1 MKTSIAP
8 PNIGGLMALSNS
20 PENAEFIK
28 TFNAIAQHKHRY
40 AVFSDFVIMS
50 AISLHN
56 AVNKIDSLEK
66 EYLEIINQYS
76 ESERK
81 EFPKLFACLVGLLDT
96 KPVDVLGAL
105 YMELELGNKNTGQFF
120 TPSSISEMMAQI
132 NYDTELRELDKPF
145 ITLSEPACGAGGMV
159 LAFANVMISYKHN
172 PAEKLWVQCIDI
184 DRVAALMCYLQLS
197 LWNIPAQVIV
207 GNSLSFELREQYFT
221 PAHYVYG
228 WDAKL
233 RWKKMMDYAVTMEKA
248 PLKKQSVSKKDEF
261 TEEIKPQVNRRIS
274 TDAGQLDIF

>member
-1 MKTSIAP
+1 
-8 PNIGGLMALSNS
+8 MALPDS
-20 PENAEFIK
+20 PEKAEFIK
-28 TFNAIAQHKHRY
+28 IFNGIARHKHSY
-40 AVFSDFVIMS
+40 SVFSDFVIMS

-66 EYLEIINQYS
+66 EYLEIIAQYS
-76 ESERK
+76 KEERK
-81 EFPKLFACLVGLLDT
+81 GFPRLLDCFVRLLDT

-105 YMELELGNKNTGQFF
+105 YMELDLGNKNTGQFF

-145 ITLSEPACGAGGMV
+145 VTLSEPACGAGGMV

-207 GNSLSFELREQYFT
+207 GNSLSLDLREQYFT

-228 WDAKL
+228 WDTKL
-233 RWKKMMDYAVTMEKA
+233 RWKKMMDYVVTMEET
-248 PLKKQSVSKKDEF
+248 PFDKQTVSKVDKQK
-261 TEEIKPQVNRRIS
+261 EETKPQVN
-274 TDAGQLDIF
+274 GEYQQMQVN

>member
-1 MKTSIAP
+1 
-8 PNIGGLMALSNS
+8 MALPDS
-20 PENAEFIK
+20 PEKAEFIK
-28 TFNAIAQHKHRY
+28 IFNGIARHKHRY
-40 AVFSDFVIMS
+40 SVFSDFVIMS

-66 EYLEIINQYS
+66 EYLDIVVKYS
-76 ESERK
+76 KEERL
-81 EFPKLFACLVGLLDT
+81 EFPKLLACLVELLEA

-145 ITLSEPACGAGGMV
+145 ITLSEPACGAGGMI
-159 LAFANVMISYKHN
+159 LAFANVMILYKHN
-172 PAEKLWVQCIDI
+172 PAEKLWVQCVDI

-207 GNSLSFELREQYFT
+207 GNTLSLEFREQYFT
-221 PAHYVYG
+221 PAHYLYG
-228 WDAKL
+228 WDTKL
-233 RWKKMMDYAVTMEKA
+233 RWKKMMDYAVTMEEE
-248 PLKKQSVSKKDEF
+248 PPKKQPASKKG
-261 TEEIKPQVNRRIS
+261 EEKEETKPQVKRRIS
-274 TDAGQLDIF
+274 TDAGQLNLF

>member
-1 MKTSIAP
+1 
-8 PNIGGLMALSNS
+8 MALSNL
-20 PENAEFIK
+20 PEKAEFIK
-28 TFNAIAQHKHRY
+28 IFNGIARHKHRY
-40 AVFSDFVIMS
+40 SVFSDFVIMS

-66 EYLEIINQYS
+66 EYLEIITQYS
-76 ESERK
+76 KEERL
-81 EFPKLFACLVGLLDT
+81 EFPKLLACLVELLEA

-132 NYDTELRELDKPF
+132 SYDTQLQELDKPF
-145 ITLSEPACGAGGMV
+145 VTLSEPACGAGGMV

-207 GNSLSFELREQYFT
+207 GNSLSLELREQYFT

-228 WDAKL
+228 WDTKL
-233 RWKKMMDYAVTMEKA
+233 RWKKMMDYVVTMEAKSD
-248 PLKKQSVSKKDEF
+248 KKQSALKKDEIN
-261 TEEIKPQVNRRIS
+261 EEANPQVKRRIS
-274 TDAGQLDIF
+274 TDAGQLDMFK

>member
-1 MKTSIAP
+1 MLHLQI
-8 PNIGGLMALSNS
+8 LEVVMALSNS
-20 PENAEFIK
+20 PEKAEFIK
-28 TFNAIAQHKHRY
+28 IFNGIARHKHRY
-40 AVFSDFVIMS
+40 SVFSDFVIMS

-66 EYLEIINQYS
+66 EYLEIIAQYS
-76 ESERK
+76 KEERL
-81 EFPKLFACLVGLLDT
+81 EFPKLLGCLVELLES

-132 NYDTELRELDKPF
+132 NYDAQLQKLDKPF
-145 ITLSEPACGAGGMV
+145 VTLSEPACGAGGMV

-197 LWNIPAQVIV
+197 LWNIPA
-207 GNSLSFELREQYFT
+207 
-221 PAHYVYG
+221 
-228 WDAKL
+228 
-233 RWKKMMDYAVTMEKA
+233 
-248 PLKKQSVSKKDEF
+248 
-261 TEEIKPQVNRRIS
+261 
-274 TDAGQLDIF
+274 